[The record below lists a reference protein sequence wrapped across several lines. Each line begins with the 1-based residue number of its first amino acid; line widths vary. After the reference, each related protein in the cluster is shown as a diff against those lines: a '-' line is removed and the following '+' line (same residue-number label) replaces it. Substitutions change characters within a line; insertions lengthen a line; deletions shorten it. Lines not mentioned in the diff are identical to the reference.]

1 MTIRCRLLRASVLAI
16 LSGCGGGVGGGA
28 PTHDGSGGTVG
39 SGGAPGAGGM
49 LSGGGGQSGNP
60 GGSGGGGQSANPG
73 GSGGEATGSGGT
85 AGKQADVDAGPA
97 TDSGSASDSAVAACP
112 AGALVCEDFEK
123 YAVGGDVSAGGW
135 SVMETS
141 ATVQVDATKPF
152 GGGKGLHLMAP
163 GGGAKY
169 AALLVRQGAPLF
181 PIAGNSFF
189 GRMMMWIA
197 DAPAGVHFNNV
208 IASGTLPGSTQIAK
222 YGFGALM
229 AKTTAAYTV
238 RNDAAGSPV
247 VDCYFGGGAP
257 VPTQRWVCVE
267 WKFDGAGNE
276 LHYWFDGTPVSDVVK
291 SAGTCVAGAAPVWK
305 APVFAD
311 IQLGWFQNQPGT
323 VPLEMWLDDIV
334 IHGTQ
339 RVGCPK

>member
-1 MTIRCRLLRASVLAI
+1 M
-16 LSGCGGGVGGGA
+16 
-28 PTHDGSGGTVG
+28 
-39 SGGAPGAGGM
+39 
-49 LSGGGGQSGNP
+49 
-60 GGSGGGGQSANPG
+60 
-73 GSGGEATGSGGT
+73 GSGGT

-97 TDSGSASDSAVAACP
+97 TDSGSPSDAGAAACP
-112 AGALVCEDFEK
+112 TGALVCEDFER

-152 GGGKGLHLMAP
+152 GGGKGLHLAAP

-189 GRMMMWIA
+189 GRMMMWIT

-208 IASGTLPGSTQIAK
+208 IASGTLPSSTQIAK

-257 VPTQRWVCVE
+257 VPTKRWVCVE

-276 LHYWFDGTPVSDVVK
+276 LHYWFDGNPVSDVVK
-291 SAGTCVAGAAPVWK
+291 GAGTCVAGAAPVWK
-305 APVFAD
+305 APTFAD
-311 IQLGWFQNQPGT
+311 IQLGWFQNQPST
-323 VPLEMWLDDIV
+323 VPLEMWMDDIV

-339 RVGCPK
+339 RVGCPMK